1 MGFKIKAPYKK
12 DPTPVYEVPFDNPNL
27 IAKANKNGTIIVNKE
42 HAKNGPLMKEAMA
55 HEKHHLKDMMK
66 GDLDYDSESVTYKGK
81 KYDRNKFNEGN
92 SNLPWEAPAY
102 KAGKEGKEPDL
113 TPNPKKLNGPP
124 SMKDDSPASF
134 KKMGNKWNQQEADQN
149 SVKANENFGMP
160 MKRWGGPSA
169 IGGTDEEKKKASTK
183 VETVDPEKEKS
194 LKQKAQDEANA
205 NLAKMDYK
213 KEVLPDGRIRYYKEA
228 TGDAT
233 ETSSTPGKGSGVI
246 GIGYAEAYK
255 NADKE
260 KYPTFEDFKAAAI
273 AYNEKNKP
281 KQEYTT
287 TETATASDEYFEK
300 EPDTPG
306 TPPPGTPPP
315 SDPPPSDPPPPPRKG
330 SKRKKTRSKKLKQNL
345 ETTKDTKVCRVD
357 DKRKFCLADM
367 FDDKKGDS
375 RRKVM
380 RKARRQRRKFR
391 KKGGRY

>member
-1 MGFKIKAPYKK
+1 MGGFKMGDAPYKK
-12 DPTPVYEVPFDNPNL
+12 DVTPVYQVPFNSPDL
-27 IAKANKNGTIIVNKE
+27 VAKANKNGTIIVNKDKATNHE
-42 HAKNGPLMKEAMA
+42 LMDEAIS
-55 HEKHHLKDMMK
+55 HEKQHIKDMQEGK
-66 GDLDYDSESVTYKGK
+66 LDYDADSVTYKGK
-81 KYDRNKFNEGN
+81 KYSRDSFNEGN
-92 SNLPWEAPAY
+92 ENLPWEKPAY
-102 KAGKEGKEPDL
+102 EAGRKRKKFDLRLNKNKLDGKV
-113 TPNPKKLNGPP
+113 
-124 SMKDDSPASF
+124 SMKENSSAFNF
-134 KKMGNKWNQQEADQN
+134 KKMGNSWNQQDSDVN
-149 SVKANENFGMP
+149 SVKADENFGMP
-160 MKRWGGPSA
+160 MKRWGGPSVV
-169 IGGTDEEKKKASTK
+169 GGGEDEKKKAGDKTS
-183 VETVDPEKEKS
+183 ETDPEKEKS

-315 SDPPPSDPPPPPRKG
+315 SDPPPPPRKG
-330 SKRKKTRSKKLKQNL
+330 SKRKKTRNKKLKQNL

-375 RRKVM
+375 RRKVK
-380 RKARRQRRKFR
+380 RKARRQRRR
-391 KKGGRY
+391 LRRRGGRY